1 MYADDFSNER
11 SDRERIQAEK
21 EMLKEK
27 NKACED
33 ELALL
38 KQQVM
43 TAKIVLILFKSQI
56 LSALVFKMKFKF
68 QSYYCHLKV
77 NSYEKK
83 TFNKIKN
90 GVTDVFFELN

>member
-1 MYADDFSNER
+1 MSSNVAEQIEVLKQQIRVYADDFSNER

-43 TAKIVLILFKSQI
+43 TAKIVLILFKEGTST
-56 LSALVFKMKFKF
+56 AF
-68 QSYYCHLKV
+68 
-77 NSYEKK
+77 
-83 TFNKIKN
+83 
-90 GVTDVFFELN
+90 

>member
-43 TAKIVLILFKSQI
+43 TAKIVLILLKSQI

-77 NSYEKK
+77 APNSFLKSGK
-83 TFNKIKN
+83 HMFQTQNL
-90 GVTDVFFELN
+90 VH